1 LRYNQRKKEPIYEQI
16 ANYIK
21 QSIIDQRYKE
31 NQPLPSLRS
40 LADYLGV
47 NIHTVQKAYNQLEH
61 QGYIYT
67 LKGQGKYIDKCDK
80 ANKNIRVEVLK
91 EEILKLFTE
100 ILYLGT
106 KSEELSSLVYFSNK
120 IYGKYSKDI

>member
-1 LRYNQRKKEPIYEQI
+1 LKYNQRKKKPIYEQI

-47 NIHTVQKAYNQLEH
+47 NIHTVQNAYNQLEQ

-67 LKGQGKYIDKCDK
+67 LKGQGKYIDKCNQ
-80 ANKNIRVEVLK
+80 AN
-91 EEILKLFTE
+91 
-100 ILYLGT
+100 
-106 KSEELSSLVYFSNK
+106 
-120 IYGKYSKDI
+120 